1 MKKTIANVFLVL
13 MVSLGLVA
21 CGESEQTQVD
31 LDPIA
36 IHSGDECHVCGMI
49 IQEWPGPKGE
59 VINAKTGQVLK
70 FCSTAD
76 MFSWVLQPENKNLKA
91 AIYVHDMTQN
101 HWDKPNDEHLI
112 DARTAWYVMGSDKMG
127 MGPTFATFATEQAA
141 QEFTQKHGGEVLAWD
156 DITIDTLRAIT
167 RLGIEYYMQHDDQP
181 GVEHE
186 HEQHQEQHQ
195 EQHMHH

>member
-1 MKKTIANVFLVL
+1 MKKTTLKFISVL
-13 MVSLGLVA
+13 IICLGLVA
-21 CGESEQTQVD
+21 CGESEQVQVN

-112 DARTAWYVMGSDKMG
+112 DARNAWYVMGSDQMG
-127 MGPTFATFATEQAA
+127 MGPTFATFGSEHAA
-141 QEFTQKHGGEVLAWD
+141 HEFTQKHGGEVLAWSE
-156 DITIDTLRAIT
+156 ITIDTMRAIT
-167 RLGIEYYMQHDDQP
+167 RLGIEHMQQQGEQP
-181 GVEHE
+181 GIEHE
-186 HEQHQEQHQ
+186 HEQHQDHHQ